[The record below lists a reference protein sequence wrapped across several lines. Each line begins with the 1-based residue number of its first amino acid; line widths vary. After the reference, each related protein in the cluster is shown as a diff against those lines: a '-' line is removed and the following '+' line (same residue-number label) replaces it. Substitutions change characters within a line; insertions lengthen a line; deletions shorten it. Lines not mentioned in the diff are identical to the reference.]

1 MSVRC
6 RCASR
11 RFPPSR
17 RRRGPRERTL
27 PVVNR
32 VPSEPERT
40 SHWSHLGDSIGPCRL
55 VRGLGAGGMGRVFL
69 AELVADRPYAKAGTR
84 VALKVLRPELLF
96 EEATIRRFE
105 REAALGAQVSH
116 SCVVRTFESGQAESP
131 AGPCHFLILE
141 FVEGRTLR
149 ALMTDVGVLPEP
161 LLRDLALGI
170 AQVASAATRL
180 TRTGY
185 IVGSLLYSSPEQVA
199 GDEVG
204 PASDLYSLGVLLYE
218 VATRGG

>member
-55 VRGLGAGGMGRVFL
+55 VRELGAGGMGRVFL

-161 LLRDLALGI
+161 LLRDLALRI
-170 AQVASAATRL
+170 AQGLQAVHDAGATHRDL
-180 TRTGY
+180 K
-185 IVGSLLYSSPEQVA
+185 PENVLITPDHQVK
-199 GDEVG
+199 
-204 PASDLYSLGVLLYE
+204 
-218 VATRGG
+218 